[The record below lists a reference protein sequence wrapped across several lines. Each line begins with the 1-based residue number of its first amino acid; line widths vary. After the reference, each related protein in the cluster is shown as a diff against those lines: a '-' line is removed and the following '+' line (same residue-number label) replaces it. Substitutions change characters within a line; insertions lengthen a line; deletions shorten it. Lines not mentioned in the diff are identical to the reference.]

1 MIVSLSSNSVNDTF
15 CNTISLS
22 YACNKKFLYNVENFT
37 NENNV
42 TCIINLLQ
50 NPKMKEECGDAP
62 GFNDV

>member
-1 MIVSLSSNSVNDTF
+1 MVFIPGNFVNDTF

-22 YACNKKFLYNVENFT
+22 YACSKKFLYKVENFT
-37 NENNV
+37 NDRNV
-42 TCIINLLQ
+42 NCIINLFQ